1 MKNKAVFLDR
11 DGVVNREIGD
21 YVRRLEDFRLNN
33 GVLKSIKLLKSEG
46 YKVIIVSNQGG
57 ISKGLYTKD
66 QIDCMHD
73 LLIEQVRRFGA
84 DIDEIYVCPHHS
96 SIEKCLCRKPSG
108 LMLEKAIARFDIDK
122 SRAVFIG
129 DAERDVEAANRAGV
143 RGIKIDRNSNIFPV
157 VKQIIHGRVN

>member
-1 MKNKAVFLDR
+1 MKNKAVFFDR
-11 DGVVNREIGD
+11 DGVVNREKGK
-21 YVRRLEDFRLNN
+21 YVRNIEDFRLNP
-33 GVLKSIKLLKSEG
+33 GVLKSIKLLKANA

-57 ISKGLYTKD
+57 ISKGLYTKENL
-66 QIDCMHD
+66 DCIHD
-73 LLIEQVRRFGA
+73 LLIQQVRRIGA
-84 DIDEIYVCPHHS
+84 DIDEIYICPHHS

-129 DAERDVEAANRAGV
+129 DADRDVEAANRTGI
-143 RGIKIDRNSNIFPV
+143 RGIKIDTNSNIFPV